1 MTGFS
6 LDIGDM
12 MRFKTDVAQ
21 IAEKTQANEQAAV
34 MVAGEAYKT
43 DVQAKL
49 PWVTHTLIR
58 SVHTT
63 LEWEGTTPVSY
74 VGSNAPYA
82 RRIEYGFM
90 DKTDKLGRLYHQP
103 AQPVWRPMFDNNRA
117 KYGELMIRALNLGG
131 T

>member
-58 SVHTT
+58 SVHTS

-82 RRIEYGFM
+82 RRIEHGFVGA
-90 DKTDKLGRLYHQP
+90 DKLNRVYNQP
-103 AQPVWRPMFDNNRA
+103 PNPVWRPMFDNNKA

>member
-12 MRFKTDVAQ
+12 MRFKTDVGQ

-34 MVAGEAYKT
+34 MVAGEAYKN

-63 LEWEGTTPVSY
+63 LEWEGVSPVSY

-82 RRIEYGFM
+82 RRVEHGFVGM
-90 DKTDKLGRLYHQP
+90 DKLERIYNQP
-103 AQPVWRPMFDNNRA
+103 PHLVWRPVFDYNKA

>member
-12 MRFKTDVAQ
+12 MRFKTDVGQ

-34 MVAGEAYKT
+34 MVAGEAYKN

-82 RRIEYGFM
+82 RRVEHGFVGM
-90 DKTDKLGRLYHQP
+90 DKLERIYNQP
-103 AQPVWRPMFDNNRA
+103 PHLVWRPVFDYNKA